1 MKYFLFLNH
10 PKGEEVYRVSE
21 EREEMLREHF
31 SRVNILETEVIMRG
45 KRYKA
50 IVDYTAFSNLA
61 NFDCFRCQD
70 PCCADNPVIYEKV
83 TREFILNNIE
93 SYNEKT
99 KNIDILLESG
109 YEVEEI
115 VESIKKDSC
124 MVPEETVENEISL
137 CTCSFKPNNESI
149 LCSLH
154 SICLEKGLGAKDIVE
169 KKPLVCSLW
178 PIDIISE
185 EDESLLYITVPDDFT
200 TGFTIEDYY
209 DTPCVNR
216 ELTQSSKFRRKNP
229 KGFLEDEYVPLIMAY
244 GETLKYS
251 LGEKFCNEV
260 KERLLA
266 ENLIFAEE
274 LDIEE
279 KQILKK

>member
-115 VESIKKDSC
+115 VKSIKKDSC

-137 CTCSFKPNNESI
+137 CTCSFKPNNESV

-154 SICLEKGLGAKDIVE
+154 SMCLEKGLGAKDIVE

>member
-83 TREFILNNIE
+83 TREFILNNIK

-137 CTCSFKPNNESI
+137 CTCSFKPNNESV

-154 SICLEKGLGAKDIVE
+154 SMCLEKGLGAKDIVE

>member
-99 KNIDILLESG
+99 KNIDILLERG

-137 CTCSFKPNNESI
+137 CTCSFKPNNESV

-154 SICLEKGLGAKDIVE
+154 SMCLEKGLGAKDIVE

>member
-137 CTCSFKPNNESI
+137 CTCSFKPNNESV